1 MWNFSDVILSK
12 KVFCLKVTVCFVC
25 RRCLKSSI
33 HLSAK
38 IMKEES
44 NSRFIIKLV
53 LILPWTKSVC
63 FRGCTLEWQ
72 VLIIKL
78 SNIGNDTEQ
87 WINYFI
93 VSLLL
98 QRSYMADGTKEV
110 FHRRH
115 ATDWW
120 WAKLI
125 FILNLIIIIIIYLG
139 RRMCYTYMWCV
150 GFLFLLHCVGS
161 FSLLCF

>member
-1 MWNFSDVILSK
+1 MFFSNTFKQFISNLIKFLYNFVIFDINTLPTWCETFQMSLYEKKKSFVSKWRCVLS
-12 KVFCLKVTVCFVC
+12 VVVIC
-25 RRCLKSSI
+25 RCLKSSI
-33 HLSAK
+33 RLSAK

-93 VSLLL
+93 VSLSSVDI
-98 QRSYMADGTKEV
+98 QRLEQKK
-110 FHRRH
+110 FF
-115 ATDWW
+115 TDDMPQTDDER
-120 WAKLI
+120 
-125 FILNLIIIIIIYLG
+125 N
-139 RRMCYTYMWCV
+139 
-150 GFLFLLHCVGS
+150 
-161 FSLLCF
+161 